1 MDYLT
6 KRTATRMDRMDLNNY
21 ARLCGVMTAPPAYS
35 HSSRG
40 LDFYHFPLTV
50 ERLSGNTD
58 TLNILVRKEQLDT
71 FETEEHGKLCIT
83 GEIRSFNSRRG
94 SGARLVITVLAREL
108 VFCDEDDSN
117 QVLLRGT
124 LCKPPNLRS
133 TPLGREICDLMLAV
147 NRHYG
152 RSDYL
157 PCICWGLAAR
167 EAAGWE
173 VGMKLQLEGRLQS
186 RDYIKLTETGPVQ
199 RTAYE
204 ISAAH
209 IRRTADRADEQLL

>member
-1 MDYLT
+1 
-6 KRTATRMDRMDLNNY
+6 MDRMEANNY
-21 ARLCGVMTAPPAYS
+21 TRLCGVMAAPPAFS

-40 LDFYHFPLTV
+40 LDFYRFPLTV

-58 TLNILVRKEQLDT
+58 TLNVLVRKEQLAAL
-71 FETEEHGKLCIT
+71 EPGEGGKLCVT
-83 GEIRSFNSRRG
+83 GEVRSFNSRRG
-94 SGARLVITVLAREL
+94 TGARLVITVLAREL
-108 VFCDEDDSN
+108 VFCEEEDSN
-117 QVLLRGT
+117 LVRLRGT

-173 VGMKLQLEGRLQS
+173 VGTRLLLEGRLQS
-186 RDYIKLTETGPVQ
+186 RDYIKLTEEGPLQ
-199 RTAYE
+199 RTAFE
-204 ISAAH
+204 ISATQV
-209 IRRTADRADEQLL
+209 RRQED

>member
-1 MDYLT
+1 MERLD
-6 KRTATRMDRMDLNNY
+6 ANNY
-21 ARLCGVMTAPPAYS
+21 VRLCGTMAAAPAFS

-58 TLNILVRKEQLDT
+58 TLSILVRKEQLAALEPAGQD
-71 FETEEHGKLCIT
+71 KLCVT
-83 GEIRSFNSRRG
+83 GEVRSFNSRRAT
-94 SGARLVITVLAREL
+94 GARLVITVFAREL
-108 VFCDEDDSN
+108 AFCEEEDSN
-117 QVLLRGT
+117 LVRLRGT

-157 PCICWGLAAR
+157 PCICWGLTARDAAR
-167 EAAGWE
+167 WD
-173 VGMKLQLEGRLQS
+173 VGARVELEGRLQS
-186 RDYIKLTETGPVQ
+186 RDYIKLTETGPIQ
-199 RTAYE
+199 RTAFE
-204 ISAAH
+204 ISA
-209 IRRTADRADEQLL
+209 TAVCREDD

>member
-1 MDYLT
+1 
-6 KRTATRMDRMDLNNY
+6 MDRLDTNNY
-21 ARLCGVMTAPPAYS
+21 ARLCGTMAAAPAFS

-40 LDFYHFPLTV
+40 LDFYQFPLTV
-50 ERLSGNTD
+50 QRLSGNAD
-58 TLNILVRKEQLDT
+58 TLSILVRREQLAALEPAGQD
-71 FETEEHGKLCIT
+71 KLCIT
-83 GEIRSFNSRRG
+83 GEVRSFNSRRS

-108 VFCDEDDSN
+108 CFCGEEDSN
-117 QVLLRGT
+117 LIRLRGA

-167 EAAGWE
+167 EAARWE
-173 VGMKLQLEGRLQS
+173 VGTVAELEGRLQS
-186 RDYIKLTETGPVQ
+186 RDYIKLTETGPVR
-199 RTAYE
+199 RTAFE
-204 ISAAH
+204 ISASSV
-209 IRRTADRADEQLL
+209 RSVSDEGR